1 MTAVGKSC
9 RIEREQTFSPAFLL
23 RFNSAKLCDS
33 TFPFYRS
40 PLLQLFSPFE
50 TLIVGALN
58 LSWKF
63 DLAPSDEFTNFDS
76 ADGKA
81 LVEND
86 RQRTPAHAIAGAYQF
101 GGAIQTDGTR
111 RA

>member
-1 MTAVGKSC
+1 MSARKHLALLSC
-9 RIEREQTFSPAFLL
+9 
-23 RFNSAKLCDS
+23 CDS
-33 TFPFYRS
+33 TQRS
-40 PLLQLFSPFE
+40 FAIQLSFLSLAASELFSPFE

-86 RQRTPAHAIAGAYQF
+86 RQRTPARAIAGAYQF